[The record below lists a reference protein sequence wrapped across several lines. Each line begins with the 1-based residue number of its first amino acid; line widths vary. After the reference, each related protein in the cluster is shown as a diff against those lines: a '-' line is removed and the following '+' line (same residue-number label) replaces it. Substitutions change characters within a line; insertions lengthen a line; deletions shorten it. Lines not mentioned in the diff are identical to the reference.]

1 MRAPMMMIHTVAAG
15 GGSICFFDGSRYR
28 VGPESAGA
36 NPGPVCYRRAGPL
49 TVTDCNVMLGKL
61 QAEFFPSVFG
71 PRQDQSL
78 DVEAVN
84 QAFFNLSKQIK
95 ADTGDERSPVEVAA
109 GFLRIAVENM
119 ANAIKKVSVQ
129 RGYDVTGYTL
139 NCFGGAAGQHACL
152 VADALGMSRVFMHP
166 LAGVLSAY
174 GMGLADVRSLRERA
188 LELPLRETSM
198 FELSQALD
206 ELATSTSGTLIDQG
220 IPVSSISVV
229 RRTGHYQ
236 PA

>member
-1 MRAPMMMIHTVAAG
+1 M
-15 GGSICFFDGSRYR
+15 
-28 VGPESAGA
+28 
-36 NPGPVCYRRAGPL
+36 
-49 TVTDCNVMLGKL
+49 TDCNVMLGKL

-206 ELATSTSGTLIDQG
+206 ELATSTSCL
-220 IPVSSISVV
+220 
-229 RRTGHYQ
+229 
-236 PA
+236 